1 MLEAPRT
8 PAGMFKVNRLDQ
20 KRSSYGFVL
29 GLFFAFAAVGWAWF
43 LFSSGYWDVQVIDVG
58 GIAVLNREEV
68 VGEVQRFFD
77 SRTFRPWH
85 KNNLLMLDTNVL
97 SSSLTERL
105 FVDQVSVEKK
115 YPNVLRLIIK
125 ERQRSVIV
133 VSQDRYVNVDVNGVV
148 TGEVVDA
155 PLAAARERIT
165 AKAFADE
172 SHLPVIV
179 MNTADP
185 LTTGFQVAKP
195 EQVHRWL
202 DVSRT
207 LILAGLKFRFMKV
220 EAPESV
226 LTRCVSERG
235 YDIYFDMSQ
244 PLEGQIATYQK
255 YMKTKPDEKL
265 ITQYLDMRVP
275 GKVYVK

>member
-1 MLEAPRT
+1 MLDAPRT

-29 GLFFAFAAVGWAWF
+29 GLFFAFATVGWAWF

-68 VGEVQRFFD
+68 IGEVQRFFD
-77 SRTFRPWH
+77 GRTFRPWH

-115 YPNVLRLIIK
+115 YPNILRLIIK

-148 TGEVVDA
+148 TSEVVDA
-155 PLAAARERIT
+155 PLAAARERIA

-179 MNTADP
+179 MNTTDP
-185 LTTGFQVAKP
+185 LTTGFQVAKS

-244 PLEGQIATYQK
+244 PLEGQITTYQK

-265 ITQYLDMRVP
+265 ITQYLDVRVP